1 MNIQIKEKK
10 TFEPVPEGVYP
21 SATILEATESADGQ
35 YIQMR
40 IDVGS
45 ENGCVFDRLYADN
58 AVRARFICDAIGK
71 TWDGTV
77 SAADLINKTCSI
89 DVSIVEKN
97 GKTFNKILTWKAAE
111 SAAAPAPTASPSKTI
126 SPDDIPF

>member
-10 TFEPVPEGVYP
+10 TFDPVPEGVY
-21 SATILEATESADGQ
+21 AAAEIIEATESADGQ

-45 ENGCVFDRLYADN
+45 NNGCVFDRLYADN

-77 SAADLINKTCSI
+77 SASDLQGKVASI

-111 SAAAPAPTASPSKTI
+111 SGAAPTPTSPPSKTI
-126 SPDDIPF
+126 SDDDIPF

>member
-111 SAAAPAPTASPSKTI
+111 SAPAPAPTASPSKTI

>member
-10 TFEPVPEGVYP
+10 TFDPVPEGVY
-21 SATILEATESADGQ
+21 AAAEIIEATESADGQ

-45 ENGCVFDRLYADN
+45 NNGCVFDRLYADN

-71 TWDGTV
+71 AWDGTV
-77 SAADLINKTCSI
+77 SAADLLNKTASI

-111 SAAAPAPTASPSKTI
+111 TGGSPAPASLPPKAL